1 MRHAKTSMYS
11 NDGTDFS
18 RELTEDGLAD
28 ARKAGIYLSRK
39 AILPEKILCSSAVRA
54 RQTAELVVK
63 ELGCDLS
70 LIKLKKKLYNIGR
83 HGLSDKI
90 SKTDDSINTLLVVGH
105 NPVMAALSREIADS
119 HLHGMPAGG
128 ITGFKFD
135 IKCWKEFPGMIG
147 ELLFFT
153 YPPFD
158 K

>member
-11 NDGTDFS
+11 DDGTDFS
-18 RELTEDGLAD
+18 RELTEDGQSEAK
-28 ARKAGIYLSRK
+28 KAGIYLSRQK
-39 AILPEKILCSSAVRA
+39 IFPDKILCSSAVRA
-54 RQTAELVVK
+54 RQTAELVVQ

-70 LIKLKKKLYNIGR
+70 VIKLKNKLYNIGR
-83 HGLSDKI
+83 HGLADKI
-90 SKTDDSINTLLVVGH
+90 SKVDDSINTLLVVGH

-119 HLHGMPAGG
+119 HLHSMPTSG
-128 ITGFKFD
+128 IAAFSFD
-135 IKCWKEFPGMIG
+135 IDSWKEFPGMIG